1 MLFRLQPEVLAL
13 LIPVLL
19 FALVFHE
26 FSHGWVAYKL
36 GDPTAKHQG
45 RLTLNPI
52 AHLDPFGSL
61 MILFVG
67 FGWAKPVP
75 VDSRYLANPRVDMM
89 KIAFAGPASNLL
101 LALISGILIR
111 MTGYMGPLTSMLI
124 LFTQINISLAVFN
137 MIPIPPLDG
146 SQIFSGLMIREKSKS
161 CNAATDVWSPNFN
174 GLDTIWNVYWC
185 FNNLGLY
192 ASLCKFIYVFICRDV
207 IEKIFQTNYSCSKI
221 QTLFSRYDTIINSCC
236 SNDKLFIKNFSGC

>member
-1 MLFRLQPEVLAL
+1 MLFRLSPEVLVL

-26 FSHGWVAYKL
+26 FSHGWVANKL
-36 GDPTAKHQG
+36 GDPTAKNQG
-45 RLTLNPI
+45 RLTLNPM
-52 AHLDPFGSL
+52 AHLDPIGSM

-75 VDSRYLANPRVDMM
+75 VDSRYLANPRKDMM

-101 LALISGILIR
+101 LAFIGGILIR
-111 MTGYMGPLTSMLI
+111 MTGYAGPLTSMLI

-146 SQIFSGLMIREKSKS
+146 SQIFSGIMIRRNPQLVMQLQMYGPQILLALILFGMFTGISIIW
-161 CNAATDVWSPNFN
+161 AFMSPFVNF
-174 GLDTIWNVYWC
+174 
-185 FNNLGLY
+185 FM
-192 ASLCKFIYVFICRDV
+192 FVFA
-207 IEKIFQTNYSCSKI
+207 
-221 QTLFSRYDTIINSCC
+221 
-236 SNDKLFIKNFSGC
+236 GM

>member
-1 MLFRLQPEVLAL
+1 MLFRLPPEVLAL

-26 FSHGWVAYKL
+26 FSHGWVANKL

-45 RLTLNPI
+45 RLTLNPLV
-52 AHLDPFGSL
+52 HLDPFGSM

-75 VDSRYLANPRVDMM
+75 VDSRYLANPRTDMM

-101 LALISGILIR
+101 LAFIGGMLIR
-111 MTGYMGPLTSMLI
+111 VTGYMGPLTSMLI
-124 LFTQINISLAVFN
+124 IFTQINISLAVFN

-146 SQIFSGLMIREKSKS
+146 SQIFSGIMLQRNPQLVMKLQMYGPQI
-161 CNAATDVWSPNFN
+161 
-174 GLDTIWNVYWC
+174 L
-185 FNNLGLY
+185 LGLILFGMLTGV
-192 ASLCKFIYVFICRDV
+192 SLIWTVMSPFVNF
-207 IEKIFQTNYSCSKI
+207 FMF
-221 QTLFSRYDTIINSCC
+221 LFS
-236 SNDKLFIKNFSGC
+236 GM